1 MTTRVIVPVR
11 NQWNLTR
18 ELLLSLDP
26 AEFEQALILDN
37 GSTDITATAIRSWQ
51 RQNYRGVGSKIK
63 RTFQPDRT
71 IYELW
76 NHGLAWADREAHHR
90 PWQSNP
96 YSYAEHYVLVTN
108 NDIVLPSGALAAL
121 RAPLRDLPR
130 AWASYPDYTAEWST
144 EPVRKSVLDWYMT
157 RGVLSDGGLFG
168 ACFMLAAHKIP
179 WRPLVTDLSYE
190 WWYGDNHLAEEI
202 DQHGGAQIRVIGL
215 PVLHVNEGTASKLD
229 PSALYGMKYRDR
241 HRWITRYERTS

>member
-26 AEFEQALILDN
+26 AEFDAALILDN

-51 RQNYRGVGSKIK
+51 RQDFRGIGKKIK

-76 NHGLAWADREAHHR
+76 NHGFEWAARGALNSGRHGER
-90 PWQSNP
+90 
-96 YSYAEHYVLVTN
+96 YVLVTN
-108 NDIVLPSGALAAL
+108 NDVELPPGALEAL
-121 RAPLRDLPR
+121 RAPLRALPR
-130 AWASYPDYTAEWST
+130 AWASYPDYTAEWSKA
-144 EPVRKSVLDWYMT
+144 PVRKGVLDWFMT

-179 WRPLVTDLSYE
+179 WRPLITDLSYE

-229 PSALYGMKYRDR
+229 PSVLYGMKYRDR